1 MYYYDLNRGNCGCHL
16 LWNLWLEVDML
27 IVSVGDRGCYGRYR
41 SGGIGLKVGIQP
53 SGDAKTY
60 MGA

>member
-1 MYYYDLNRGNCGCHL
+1 MVQKIG
-16 LWNLWLEVDML
+16 VASL